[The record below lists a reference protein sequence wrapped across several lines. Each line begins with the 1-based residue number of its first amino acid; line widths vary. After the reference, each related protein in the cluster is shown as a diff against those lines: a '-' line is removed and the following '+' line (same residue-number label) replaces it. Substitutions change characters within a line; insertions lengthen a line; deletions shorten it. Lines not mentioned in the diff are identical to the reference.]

1 MIKYLFSFLL
11 FWVGSMPLSVYAQS
25 GGPVIDPTGPP
36 RLSPTM
42 LPAFTTYD
50 EVLGILGVTYRI
62 TIEEAEILI
71 HKDGILV
78 IDEQLEN
85 IMADSIFYYPLS
97 AFGSGEY
104 AVYIK
109 IGEITIL
116 VDEITI

>member
-1 MIKYLFSFLL
+1 MCTFALYPIGGHAQTNGHDGPHLIPPSIAWNFSFNDLIG
-11 FWVGSMPLSVYAQS
+11 VLS
-25 GGPVIDPTGPP
+25 ID
-36 RLSPTM
+36 
-42 LPAFTTYD
+42 FTRF
-50 EVLGILGVTYRI
+50 IPS
-62 TIEEAEILI
+62 AEILI

-78 IDEQLEN
+78 VDEQLEN